1 MFSRGPPSP
10 IRFANKNEWRKK
22 EMDDKHPF
30 KFKPQPKRRKE
41 KDNPY
46 SIYQTEGGECFLS
59 FADGQQINHFIEIGK
74 DLFAFFDEAELSDLK
89 FLNEYDR
96 HYEHSE
102 LSENSICKRTVMQQ
116 DNVEESYLQKEEYE
130 ELYAAIKQLPAL
142 QRRRLILYYFKG
154 LTYRQIGEMEGC
166 SYQTIQKSIEKAKE
180 KIKKIL
186 L

>member
-1 MFSRGPPSP
+1 
-10 IRFANKNEWRKK
+10 
-22 EMDDKHPF
+22 MDEKHPLEF
-30 KFKPQPKRRKE
+30 KTQPKRRKE
-41 KDNPY
+41 RDNPY
-46 SIYQTEGGECFLS
+46 SIYKTEGSECFLS
-59 FADGQQINHFIEIGK
+59 FTDGQHIRHFVEI
-74 DLFAFFDEAELSDLK
+74 DNDVFTVFNEAELSDLK

-102 LSENSICKRTVMQQ
+102 LTEISICKRTVLQQ
-116 DNVEESYLQKEEYE
+116 DNIEETYLQKEEYE

-142 QRRRLILYYFKG
+142 QRKRLILYYFKG

-180 KIKKIL
+180 KIRNIL

>member
-1 MFSRGPPSP
+1 
-10 IRFANKNEWRKK
+10 
-22 EMDDKHPF
+22 MDEKHPL

-41 KDNPY
+41 RDNPY
-46 SIYQTEGGECFLS
+46 SIYQTEEGECFLS
-59 FADGQQINHFIEIGK
+59 FTDGQQISHFIEIDD
-74 DLFAFFDEAELSDLK
+74 DLFAFFDDAELIDLK

-116 DNVEESYLQKEEYE
+116 DTVEETYLQKEEYE
-130 ELYAAIKQLPAL
+130 ELYAAIEQLPEL

-154 LTYRQIGEMEGC
+154 LTCRQIGEMEGC